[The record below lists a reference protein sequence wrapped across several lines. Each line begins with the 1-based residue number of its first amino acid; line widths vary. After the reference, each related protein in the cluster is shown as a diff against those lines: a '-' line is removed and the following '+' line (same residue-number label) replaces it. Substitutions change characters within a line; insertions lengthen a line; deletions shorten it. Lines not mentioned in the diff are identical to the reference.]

1 MFVIFFMDWKYL
13 RINKLVRDNIPEMTK
28 DEGGFTK
35 FKILSNEEFLTEI
48 TKKIVEEAQ
57 EVVDAKDKQEMTTEI
72 GDVLEIIDEIIKV
85 SGIDKKEIEKSRIK
99 KRQERSGFDNHI
111 FLKSVK
117 IPKDHKE
124 DWVFR
129 YKEITE
135 KEYEND

>member
-1 MFVIFFMDWKYL
+1 MDWKYL
-13 RINKLVRDNIPEMTK
+13 KINKLVRDNIPEMTK

-35 FKILSNEEFLTEI
+35 FKILSQQEFLTEI
-48 TKKIVEEAQ
+48 KKKIVEEAQ
-57 EVVDAKDKQEMTTEI
+57 EVVDAKDKKEITTEI

-85 SGIDKKEIEKSRIK
+85 AGLDKQEIEKSRMA
-99 KRQERSGFDNHI
+99 KRQERSGYDKHI

-117 IPKDHKE
+117 VPRDLQE

-129 YKEITE
+129 YNEITE